1 MGKWGM
7 WILAAILLAA
17 MVGLSGMARSL
28 GEASPALPP
37 SYDSLLRFHVIANSD
52 TAEDQAVKR
61 QVRDRLL
68 EMLTPVLS
76 RAKTPAEARELVL
89 ARQEEVSSAAQEVVR
104 RAGKDYGVKVEV
116 GRFIFPTK
124 VYGDTAL
131 PAGRYD
137 ALRVSLGAA
146 EGQNWWCVLFPP
158 LCLVDAA
165 GGVAVA
171 SPGFEGALAEVQDGQ
186 EGPARQGDPPSVEVR
201 YALVEWLKRQPL
213 TPRLESWLKARG
225 WAVTPA
231 AWRAAPPAP
240 SPGAPHPGDRP
251 EETPGR

>member
-1 MGKWGM
+1 
-7 WILAAILLAA
+7 
-17 MVGLSGMARSL
+17 
-28 GEASPALPP
+28 
-37 SYDSLLRFHVIANSD
+37 
-52 TAEDQAVKR
+52 
-61 QVRDRLL
+61 
-68 EMLTPVLS
+68 
-76 RAKTPAEARELVL
+76 AEARELVL
-89 ARQEEVSSAAQEVVR
+89 ARQGEVRRAAQEVVR

-116 GRFIFPTK
+116 GRFVFPTK

-131 PAGRYD
+131 PAGKYD

-171 SPGFEGALAEVQDGQ
+171 SPGFEDALVDVETNGAGQ
-186 EGPARQGDPPSVEVR
+186 VGERRFGGRERQGTQPPMEVR

-213 TPRLESWLKARG
+213 TPRLEAWLKARG
-225 WAVTPA
+225 WAVTPD

-240 SPGAPHPGDRP
+240 SPVAPHPGDRS
-251 EETPGR
+251 EETPER